1 MFNTTLIISML
12 LWKKIGLTK
21 DQTLSFSTNY
31 MTTCIT
37 KNPLKKN
44 CWESNNFVGNIYIW
58 LTNKTQHKKVQTSV
72 SKSFWLQQL
81 RSQYSASIYRSN
93 FPNWK

>member
-12 LWKKIGLTK
+12 LWKKICLTK

-37 KNPLKKN
+37 KNPLTRLKEKLLG
-44 CWESNNFVGNIYIW
+44 V
-58 LTNKTQHKKVQTSV
+58 K
-72 SKSFWLQQL
+72 
-81 RSQYSASIYRSN
+81 
-93 FPNWK
+93 